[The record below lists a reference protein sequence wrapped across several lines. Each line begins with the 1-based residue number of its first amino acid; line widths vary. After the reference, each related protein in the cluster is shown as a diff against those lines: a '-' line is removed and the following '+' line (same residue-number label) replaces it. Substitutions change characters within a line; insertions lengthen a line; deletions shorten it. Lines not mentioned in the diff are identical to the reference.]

1 MTDLVGALEHYM
13 STGESTSLGETCE
26 QIVAQT
32 RSTEAG
38 VSAEDIPL
46 LALLATACE
55 YAGEVLKARDAAGR
69 WVEAA
74 PLDPYAHY
82 KLALLEQ
89 RLQNYPAAAERLRM
103 AASLAGAD
111 EDVRHAVRDAV
122 GVLDAV
128 QLQQVAALRE
138 VDLGF
143 RVKLAIHPEDAL
155 EERGF
160 SLSPGALRQL
170 LSADDA
176 ADPIPPAY
184 PRLLS

>member
-13 STGESTSLGETCE
+13 STGQTTPLGQTCE

-32 RSTEAG
+32 RGTEAG
-38 VSAEDIPL
+38 GSAADIPL

-55 YAGEVLKARDAAGR
+55 YAGEVAKARDAAGR

-89 RLQNYPAAAERLRM
+89 RLQNYPAASERLRM
-103 AASLAGAD
+103 AASLAGVD
-111 EDVRHAVRDAV
+111 DDVLHAVRDAM
-122 GVLDAV
+122 GALDAL

-138 VDLGF
+138 VDISF
-143 RVKLAIHPEDAL
+143 RVKLTMQPEDAL

-160 SLSPGALRQL
+160 SLTPQGMRQL